1 MDESLGKDV
10 YEDKIRALQ
19 ESVFSL
25 RLSRGVLLDLLHQSQ
40 IQQKKETETL
50 RRQNAGLKKQVG
62 DYARQLWE
70 KNKRICELEKH
81 VKS

>member
-1 MDESLGKDV
+1 MEEPTGKDV

-19 ESVFSL
+19 ESIFSL
-25 RLSRGVLLDLLHQSQ
+25 RLSRGVLLDLLYQSQ
-40 IQQKKETETL
+40 LKQKKEAENL
-50 RRQNAGLKKQVG
+50 RRENANLKKQVG

-81 VKS
+81 IH